1 MEDVAKKESLA
12 TGVTTEV
19 EELQKQN
26 RDSFTIPEWF
36 VYTSRAFGTLEG
48 VSLQADEN
56 FSLIQSSF
64 PYIAKR
70 LVGDDSPRAQKALR
84 EMIYGAGEMV
94 DVDRLGDLADGFSS
108 YTTTSKNLNIGIG
121 DQAHADDKDSRS
133 KVVQAEA
140 AITLAKDSA
149 DVFLDPKGN
158 LVQTLLLEESA
169 LAASARVKDQMKDAF
184 VDGPQKFRDSLPL
197 GIGGFLPPLPFEGA
211 VAPFV
216 KKTQT
221 EEKAQLLV
229 AKLTA
234 LVQRSQTNK
243 DGQLVIERDS
253 LNNLVSDLDPE
264 QAALVLKEVRENL
277 PRYTPLVA
285 QLGSRFVASLLTKA
299 SENIEATLTEM
310 DLQGNNNDRLLKT
323 AARGLSS
330 AAKQGATAFQQQTKS
345 ESEDKSPSA
354 ITVSR

>member
-19 EELQKQN
+19 EELQKRN

-48 VSLQADEN
+48 VSLQSDEN

-70 LVGDDSPRAQKALR
+70 LVGDDSPRAQSALR

-108 YTTTSKNLNIGIG
+108 YTTTSKNLNK
-121 DQAHADDKDSRS
+121 AHADGKDSRA

-169 LAASARVKDQMKDAF
+169 LAASAQVKDQMKDAF

-229 AKLTA
+229 EKLVH
-234 LVQRSQTNK
+234 LVQRSQTSK
-243 DGQLVIERDS
+243 DGQLVIERES

-277 PRYTPLVA
+277 PRYTPLVG
-285 QLGSRFVASLLTKA
+285 QLGSKFVASLLTKA
-299 SENIEATLTEM
+299 SENIETTLVEM
-310 DLQGNNNDRLLKT
+310 DLQGNNNDQLLKT

-330 AAKQGATAFQQQTKS
+330 AAKQGATAFQQQTTKS
-345 ESEDKSPSA
+345 ESKDKSPS

>member
-1 MEDVAKKESLA
+1 MKEVAKKESLA

-19 EELQKQN
+19 EELQKRN

-70 LVGDDSPRAQKALR
+70 LLGDDSPRAQKALR

-108 YTTTSKNLNIGIG
+108 YTTSTKNFNTGIG
-121 DQAHADDKDSRS
+121 DKAQDQGKDSRS

-158 LVQTLLLEESA
+158 LVQTLLVEESA

-184 VDGPQKFRDSLPL
+184 VDGPRKFRDSLPL
-197 GIGGFLPPLPFEGA
+197 GIGRFLPALPFEGA
-211 VAPFV
+211 VAPFL
-216 KKTQT
+216 KKTET
-221 EEKAQLLV
+221 EEKAQILV
-229 AKLTA
+229 EKLTA
-234 LVQRSQTNK
+234 LVQRSQTNR
-243 DGQLVIERDS
+243 DGQLVIERGA
-253 LNNLVSDLDPE
+253 LNNLVGDLDAE

-277 PRYTPLVA
+277 PRYTPLVG

-299 SENIEATLTEM
+299 SENIETTLTEM
-310 DLQGNNNDRLLKT
+310 DLVQGRNNDQLLKT

-330 AAKQGATAFQQQTKS
+330 AAKQGATAFKQQRKS
-345 ESEDKSPSA
+345 ESKKQES
-354 ITVSR
+354 VS